1 MDTYIDGVYPSLY
14 SLTPT
19 LVDAPSPS
27 LELAAPT
34 PRRHPHLSAPGLKSK
49 DKV

>member
-1 MDTYIDGVYPSLY
+1 MDTYVDGVYPSLY

-19 LVDAPSPS
+19 LVDDPSPS
-27 LELAAPT
+27 LELAPT
-34 PRRHPHLSAPGLKSK
+34 SRPPPLDRGIKSK

>member
-14 SLTPT
+14 HLTPT
-19 LVDAPSPS
+19 LVDDPSPS

-34 PRRHPHLSAPGLKSK
+34 SPPLGRGIKSK